1 MRLEMSAR
9 WRGWTALLIGLLDL
23 VSIILLRDVPRDET
37 VWIVPGLLFLPAA
50 ILARG
55 WYKRRRQIH
64 LLRYHARSIARAQVE
79 R

>member
-1 MRLEMSAR
+1 MRLETSAR
-9 WRGWTALLIGLLDL
+9 WRGWTALFIGLLGL
-23 VSIILLRDVPRDET
+23 ALTIPLRNIARNQT
-37 VWIVPGLLFLPAA
+37 VWVLPGLLLVPAA

-55 WYKRRRQIH
+55 WLKRRRQVH